1 PSRHAPVCYLVLTD
15 TATPDP
21 FPLALH
27 DALPISLDATDE
39 EPSMP
44 SPTSTPE
51 ERSFDRELRELL
63 EHAIAELPVE
73 FRTVFVLRAVEQMP
87 AIDVA
92 ECLDIPVQ
100 TVKTRF
106 RSEERRV
113 GKEGRSGGSQE

>member
-73 FRTVFVLRAVEQMP
+73 FRTVFVLRAVEQDRKSTRLNSSHVKISY
-87 AIDVA
+87 AVFCVKKTNKDVA
-92 ECLDIPVQ
+92 
-100 TVKTRF
+100 TA
-106 RSEERRV
+106 
-113 GKEGRSGGSQE
+113 